1 MENYPVLSIDNYS
14 NNKRKHLK
22 TLASNLNIKIG
33 TGTKSHLNVF
43 RPLKKGPKYLKTLT
57 IEEYDIQQ
65 NAFLNKYRA
74 GFEEENS
81 KNKEVNKNNN
91 KKGQK
96 KAISKDNKKNNLD
109 LNRKLFQN
117 PSQSLDV
124 LINNNN
130 IFNQINSDSLLRQ
143 QLLMDKSVKM
153 FEHFSMKF
161 KTKMPKIKIS
171 NINSKMME
179 YIPMIIVENE
189 KKEEESLPPIPHSD
203 NIKLFSY
210 FKYPEKNFP
219 EGREQFAICIKGR
232 NILLSGGV
240 CTNMKEMNFWS
251 LNIKNIEWKKIPS
264 INQTNNRYGHTT
276 IYDENKVYIYG
287 GRIKEKNKSILVGL
301 EIFSLKDNKYYK
313 PDILNE
319 PQERRDHIAI
329 YLNDYMLIHGGV
341 NSNNEILS
349 DCHLFNFQNMKW
361 TEAFIEQYTSRPKVY
376 GHSSCLV
383 IPFKL
388 LNHKNFN
395 IYKFPD
401 MENNNNSFD
410 KIKKKGIYIFG
421 GKTKDDTTNELWIL
435 VIGQKPFNW
444 VKPITKGK
452 PPSPRCFHS
461 MDYYEKSNILII
473 HGGRN
478 DALSATS
485 ALNDTF
491 ILDLENFEWMNIE
504 LYSNTKDFKVISRY
518 GHKSSIFSNKLIIFG
533 GMNNNN
539 YIGSSLF
546 IVNLDFYYSINM
558 KSIEQMNIEKIK
570 GDDKLAYGKKIKKL
584 QLELGKLKLGVVA
597 PISLPPIK

>member
-1 MENYPVLSIDNYS
+1 MLD
-14 NNKRKHLK
+14 
-22 TLASNLNIKIG
+22 SNLKIG
-33 TGTKSHLNVF
+33 ISNGHKSHLNLF
-43 RPLKKGPKYLKTLT
+43 QAPKRTPKYLKTIT
-57 IEEYDIQQ
+57 IEEYDLQQ
-65 NAFLNKYRA
+65 NEFLKQYRE
-74 GFEEENS
+74 GYEEEKKNNVEN
-81 KNKEVNKNNN
+81 KNKKNKNNN
-91 KKGQK
+91 T
-96 KAISKDNKKNNLD
+96 ISAKDIRNNSLD
-109 LNRKLFQN
+109 SNRKLFQN
-117 PSQSLDV
+117 PSQSLNV
-124 LINNNN
+124 LTNNNN
-130 IFNQINSDSLLRQ
+130 IYNQINNDSLLRQ
-143 QLLMDKSVKM
+143 QILLDKSVKM

-171 NINSKMME
+171 TINSKLVE

-189 KKEEESLPPIPHSD
+189 KKEGQSLPPIPHSGEFR
-203 NIKLFSY
+203 LFSY

-219 EGREQFAICIKGR
+219 EGREQFSICIKGR

-240 CTNMKEMNFWS
+240 CTNMKEMVFWS
-251 LNIKNIEWKKIPS
+251 LNMKNIEWKKIPS

-301 EIFSLKDNKYYK
+301 EIFSLKENKFYK
-313 PDILNE
+313 PDMQNE
-319 PQERRDHIAI
+319 PQDRRDHIAI

-349 DCHLFNFQNMKW
+349 DCYLLNLQNLKW
-361 TEAFIEQYTSRPKVY
+361 NEAFIEQYTQRPKVY

-395 IYKFPD
+395 IYKFPETD
-401 MENNNNSFD
+401 NNNNNMD

-421 GKTKDDTTNELWIL
+421 GKTKEDTTNELWIL
-435 VIGQKPFNW
+435 VIGQKPFSW
-444 VKPITKGK
+444 IKPNTKGK

-461 MDYYEKSNILII
+461 MDFYEKANYLII

-485 ALNDTF
+485 ALNDTYIF
-491 ILDLENFEWMNIE
+491 DLENFEWTKIE
-504 LYSNTKDFKVISRY
+504 LYSNNIDFKVISRY
-518 GHKSSIFSNKLIIFG
+518 GHKSTIFSNKLIIFG

-546 IVNLDFYYSINM
+546 IVNLDFYYSVEV
-558 KSIEQMNIEKIK
+558 KTVEQMNLEKIK
-570 GDDKLAYGKKIKKL
+570 ADKKLAHGKK
-584 QLELGKLKLGVVA
+584 
-597 PISLPPIK
+597 